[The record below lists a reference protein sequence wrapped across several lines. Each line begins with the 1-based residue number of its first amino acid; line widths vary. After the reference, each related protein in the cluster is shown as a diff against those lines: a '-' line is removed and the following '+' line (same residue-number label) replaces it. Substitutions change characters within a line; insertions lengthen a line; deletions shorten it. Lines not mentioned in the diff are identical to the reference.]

1 MFKEYVKFKCGDLK
15 NLKVWSLLT
24 WKRKE
29 SEKRKRK
36 RKKSRKKIKEK
47 KEKKK

>member
-1 MFKEYVKFKCGDLK
+1 VCKEYVKFKCGDLK
-15 NLKVWSLLT
+15 NLKVWSVLT

-29 SEKRKRK
+29 SEK

-47 KEKKK
+47 KRKKK

>member
-1 MFKEYVKFKCGDLK
+1 VFKEYVKFKCGDLK

-29 SEKRKRK
+29 RENRK